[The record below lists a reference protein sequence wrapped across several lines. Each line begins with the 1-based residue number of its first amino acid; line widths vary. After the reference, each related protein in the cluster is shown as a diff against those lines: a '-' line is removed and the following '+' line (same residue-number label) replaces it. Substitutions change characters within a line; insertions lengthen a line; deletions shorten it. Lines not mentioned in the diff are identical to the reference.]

1 LIINKPS
8 VVRAEGLLIILKT
21 KIKKE
26 NMIKLTVMYPNSA
39 DVKFDKDYYKNQHSQ
54 LLKNLLG
61 DAIISSDIN
70 MGISGANPDQPAP
83 YVVIANLVF
92 KSMASFQQSFGANAE
107 KILADLQNFTNVK
120 PDAQISEV
128 I

>member
-8 VVRAEGLLIILKT
+8 VSRAEGLLIILKT
-21 KIKKE
+21 KNKKQ

-54 LLKNLLG
+54 LLKDLLG

-92 KSMASFQQSFGANAE
+92 KSMASFQQSFGANTE

>member
-8 VVRAEGLLIILKT
+8 VSRAEGLLIILKT
-21 KIKKE
+21 KNKKE

-39 DVKFDKDYYKNQHSQ
+39 DVKFDKDYYTNQHSQ
-54 LLKNLLG
+54 LLKDLLG

-92 KSMASFQQSFGANAE
+92 KSMASFQQSFGANTE

>member
-1 LIINKPS
+1 MYGRFINY
-8 VVRAEGLLIILKT
+8 LKA

-39 DVKFDKDYYKNQHSQ
+39 DLKFDKDYYTNQHSQ
-54 LLKNLLG
+54 LLNDLLG
-61 DAIISSDIN
+61 DAIISSDVN
-70 MGISGANPDQPAP
+70 MGIAGGSPNQPAP

-92 KSMASFQQSFGANAE
+92 KSMDSFQQSFGANSK
-107 KILADLQNFTNVK
+107 KILADLQIFTNVK
-120 PDAQISEV
+120 PDIQINEV

>member
-1 LIINKPS
+1 M
-8 VVRAEGLLIILKT
+8 RAEGLLIILKT